1 MCHISPKK
9 YLKNNNINV
18 LKSICTIYTR
28 TCRSFVQFL
37 QHVSYYNTLIILV
50 YHTYSYRK
58 HSTITDNWYYVLPQ
72 IDPKGI
78 SIIVLCVTN
87 NMMQDR
93 MEYIFIYMVIRH
105 PSLQVHISK
114 EYLQLEPIG
123 LVFVFFFALILV
135 IQFTAML
142 FHRFG
147 TLSHILASTELNF
160 CKKKSEDLTQD
171 QLIDKVTEDIWNI
184 FKNT

>member
-1 MCHISPKK
+1 MPAYLWYHTLNIALSP
-9 YLKNNNINV
+9 
-18 LKSICTIYTR
+18 TIWYY
-28 TCRSFVQFL
+28 SLPFL
-37 QHVSYYNTLIILV
+37 QSKN
-50 YHTYSYRK
+50 R
-58 HSTITDNWYYVLPQ
+58 
-72 IDPKGI
+72 
-78 SIIVLCVTN
+78 SINSLFNVTN
-87 NMMQDR
+87 KSFHIAIEFCANR
-93 MEYIFIYMVIRH
+93 ITSFPI
-105 PSLQVHISK
+105 QVHISK

-171 QLIDKVTEDIWNI
+171 QLIDKVYIYIYLHI
-184 FKNT
+184 FNLSPIFSLARCGNSQESATFARH

>member
-1 MCHISPKK
+1 MF
-9 YLKNNNINV
+9 LNLFV
-18 LKSICTIYTR
+18 CTYYKLVHAEALF
-28 TCRSFVQFL
+28 SF
-37 QHVSYYNTLIILV
+37 QHVSYNTLIINRW

-58 HSTITDNWYYVLPQ
+58 HSTITDNWYYVLPTKPR

-87 NMMQDR
+87 QKMKNHL
-93 MEYIFIYMVIRH
+93 EYLYGFFLNPFSI
-105 PSLQVHISK
+105 QVHISK

-171 QLIDKVTEDIWNI
+171 QLIDKV
-184 FKNT
+184 

>member
-1 MCHISPKK
+1 MS
-9 YLKNNNINV
+9 L
-18 LKSICTIYTR
+18 LICL
-28 TCRSFVQFL
+28 FD
-37 QHVSYYNTLIILV
+37 TL
-50 YHTYSYRK
+50 
-58 HSTITDNWYYVLPQ
+58 P
-72 IDPKGI
+72 
-78 SIIVLCVTN
+78 
-87 NMMQDR
+87 
-93 MEYIFIYMVIRH
+93 
-105 PSLQVHISK
+105 QVHISK

-171 QLIDKVTEDIWNI
+171 QLIDKVTEDIYYI
-184 FKNT
+184 YKNFIYSPRKLY